1 MRTAADNAK
10 AKNQCV
16 RFNAQPAARDLDV
29 YIDLEL
35 IDPIG
40 PKLN

>member
-16 RFNAQPAARDLDV
+16 RFNAPPAAHGLDVDIDLDF
-29 YIDLEL
+29 IDSIAL
-35 IDPIG
+35 
-40 PKLN
+40 KLN